1 MFDPRSSNQ
10 RSHHTYTFTSLPPL
24 CPPPSLPSLHLWSF
38 LLSSFP
44 LPHLFLS
51 LIFFSPSSFSLPHL
65 FLSISLSHLSSS
77 GFRSHSICEKNAI
90 VAVTFQ
96 YDEDGWRRQSRR
108 YVLPLMQYIFMDI
121 YLNWLELNWELWS
134 IWDEYRWGKRCR
146 KRERITDDEG
156 EVERGSE

>member
-24 CPPPSLPSLHLWSF
+24 RPPPSLPSLHLWSF

-51 LIFFSPSSFSLPHL
+51 
-65 FLSISLSHLSSS
+65 ISLSHLPSS

-108 YVLPLMQYIFMDI
+108 YVLPLMQYFFMDI

-146 KRERITDDEG
+146 KREGNIDEER
-156 EVERGSE
+156 EVERGREIQMRKER